1 MKAAQIDRY
10 GKMED
15 VVVRDVPRPHPA
27 EGQVLVKVA
36 AAAVNPLDLLNLT
49 GAVKLLQDYPMPL
62 TLGNELAGTIEEL
75 GSGVSD
81 LKPGDHVYARLPLDH
96 IGAFA
101 EYVAVDADALAP
113 VPAGLDMDVAATV
126 PLTGLTAWQA
136 LTEELEAKPGQRL
149 LVTGGSGSLG
159 QMVVPIA
166 KELGLTVIVTGNEA
180 ARDRTLALGADT
192 YLDYR
197 TQDFA
202 TVLAN
207 DPVDAIVDTLGDEAI
222 PSELSVLKRGGRLL
236 SLRGTPN
243 GEFAKRAGLPLVK
256 RGLFR
261 LAGSKIDKLAR
272 SQGKEYRFMF
282 VRSSGEQLRRVSE
295 IVERRALRP
304 AVDEHEFGLDDI
316 REALALVATGHP
328 TGKVIVHP

>member
-10 GKMED
+10 GKIED
-15 VVVRDVPRPHPA
+15 VVVRDVPRPRPA
-27 EGQVLVKVA
+27 ANQVLVKVV

-49 GAVKLLQDYPMPL
+49 GAVKLVQDYPMPL
-62 TLGNELAGTIEEL
+62 TLGNELAGTVEEL
-75 GSGVSD
+75 GAGVSEF
-81 LKPGDHVYARLPLDH
+81 KRGDRVYARLPLDH

-101 EYVAVDADALAP
+101 ECVAVDADALAP
-113 VPAGLDMDVAATV
+113 VPTGLDMDVAAV

-149 LVTGGSGSLG
+149 LITGGSGSLG

-166 KELGLTVIVTGNEA
+166 KELGLTVIGTGNAA
-180 ARDRTLALGADT
+180 ARERTLALGADT

-202 TVLAN
+202 AELAN
-207 DPVDAIVDTLGDEAI
+207 DPVDAVIDTLGDDAI

-243 GEFAKRAGLPLVK
+243 GEFAKRAELPLAK
-256 RGLFR
+256 RALFK
-261 LAGSKIDKLAR
+261 LAGAKLDKLAR

-295 IVERRALRP
+295 IVKKRGLRP
-304 AVDEHEFGLDDI
+304 AVDAHEFGLDDI
-316 REALALVATGHP
+316 REALTLVATGHP
-328 TGKVIVHP
+328 KGKVIVRP

>member
-10 GKMED
+10 GKIED
-15 VVVRDVPRPHPA
+15 VVVRNVPRPRPA

-49 GAVKLLQDYPMPL
+49 GAVKLVQDYPMPL
-62 TLGNELAGTIEEL
+62 TLGNELAGTVEEL
-75 GSGVSD
+75 GASVSEF
-81 LKPGDHVYARLPLDH
+81 KRGDRVYARLPLAH

-113 VPAGLDMDVAATV
+113 VPTGLDMGVAAAI

-136 LTEELEAKPGQRL
+136 LTEELEAKPGERL

-180 ARDRTLALGADT
+180 ARERTLALGADT

-207 DPVDAIVDTLGDEAI
+207 APVDAVIDTLGDDAV
-222 PSELSVLKRGGRLL
+222 PSEFSVLKRGGRLL

-243 GEFAKRAGLPLVK
+243 GKFAKRAGLPLVK
-256 RGLFR
+256 RGLFK
-261 LAGSKIDKLAR
+261 LAGSKLDKLAS

-304 AVDEHEFGLDDI
+304 AVDAHEFGLDNI

-328 TGKVIVHP
+328 TGKVVVRP